1 MKKILSL
8 ILLFTT
14 VYSASMPNIGDL
26 LHEIKPP
33 NIEKKKEILPPLQQ
47 DSEEFKKTF
56 KDGKKVLI
64 KSFEILNATQ
74 LSKQELQNIVKPYE
88 NKMLSFKQIQDITDA
103 ITKAY
108 QDKGYFVARAYI
120 PLQNIQEQNNILK
133 IALIEGKY
141 GKFHLQN
148 SSLVKNVILE
158 NTLKTLKDKNTISS
172 LDLQRVLYIINDTP
186 GVKITSSKIKA
197 GKEVGTSDFYIQT
210 EATQKYDGYIIGDNY
225 GSKSVGDYRAMT
237 GVNINSPFNIGDKLS
252 LFGLSSENKGLLNAN
267 ISYDF
272 PLLANGLRAQI
283 GYSRTTYELGNTYKD
298 LDALGYANNFNIKLS
313 YPYMRLTD
321 KSLILYLN
329 TSCNQ
334 TKDEIRASD
343 VDIKKNIYVATLG
356 MQYTTTSLLFNK
368 LVQISLEPSLSIGK
382 LTFMD
387 DKYKQSDEAGANT
400 NGNFSKAN
408 LDIKQKIFL
417 AERFEW
423 NNKLTL
429 QYALGNKNLDGSED
443 LSLGGINGVKLYP
456 NSEES
461 AENGYIFNTEFTY
474 NLPSFYKINS
484 KVGIFYEVGR
494 VYMSQNVSGQESRTL
509 QDIGL
514 SYYGTY
520 KNFFINSHL
529 AYKVDSE
536 NITSEDDYNA
546 KFLCQ
551 VGYLF

>member
-14 VYSASMPNIGDL
+14 VYSAPMPNIGDL

-461 AENGYIFNTEFTY
+461 AENGYLFNTEFTY

>member
-1 MKKILSL
+1 MKKLLSL

-108 QDKGYFVARAYI
+108 QDTGYFVARAYI

-461 AENGYIFNTEFTY
+461 AENGYLFNTEFTY

-494 VYMSQNVSGQESRTL
+494 IYMSQNVSGQESRTL

-529 AYKVDSE
+529 AYKVDSK